1 MSNRNDL
8 SKSSDRFNNYA
19 SGIKY
24 QYKGK
29 LSRKDFFQKSESSYD
44 IQPEENPDII
54 GKHRNET
61 NFKPSTKQ
69 TVNQNEYN
77 KMKKKYNFEE
87 IEEKIEEEQP
97 NEEKEKEKK
106 SKKNKNKKN
115 KNKEKDEES
124 ETPPKKKLKNIYTEQ
139 NKSKFNKNKIIDDD
153 EDNEEEEEEINNNKK
168 EEKKEK
174 EEKEEKEDN
183 NELDVDNNSNESD
196 KEKEK
201 EKEEK
206 EVNKKNK
213 NKNKKKLRKAKK
225 DSEEDD
231 DDNDNDNK
239 ESKGVKS
246 VGGDLDNELKFKNKG
261 NKKNKKWNE
270 DEYQKLLS
278 ESKVYIPFKE
288 YDINKFILTL
298 SQMNNIKNNPELY
311 EKYNQFLSLKKKQDK
326 IHFDILLKNIL
337 LNLRSIYKSRFFQ
350 NTFTVNSL
358 FKNSDFSDFIFK
370 SSEKT
375 AYFDLF
381 ISFISM
387 YVSNYESFIESTS
400 IIETKK
406 LIIPLHA
413 LAFIFS
419 SQIFFCDIARLMQNY
434 YDKFLS
440 YKIIPI
446 YTKENEEYIS
456 KINTRHIIW
465 KQFEIPFLFFKN
477 KKKLYL
483 KGENAE
489 SKLDEK
495 KVEEFA
501 DQIDQNIIKAYNNF
515 VENIIKKHND
525 INIFKINDEKID
537 ITDNKKS
544 APSSLYNQINQDVNF
559 KLKMNLYKY
568 KMKKIKMKK
577 LKILNDAKIKKCE
590 FENKVKNKIFKQSA
604 YYMNSTDVVQDF
616 LENYS

>member
-97 NEEKEKEKK
+97 IEEKENKEKK
-106 SKKNKNKKN
+106 SKKNNKKN
-115 KNKEKDEES
+115 KNEKNKENEQDS

-139 NKSKFNKNKIIDDD
+139 NKSKFNKNKIIDD
-153 EDNEEEEEEINNNKK
+153 EDNNEEEEEENNINKNDK
-168 EEKKEK
+168 EEK
-174 EEKEEKEDN
+174 EEKEEKENN
-183 NELDVDNNSNESD
+183 NELDIDNNSNESD

-201 EKEEK
+201 EEP
-206 EVNKKNK
+206 NKKNK

-225 DSEEDD
+225 DSDD
-231 DDNDNDNK
+231 DDDNK
-239 ESKGVKS
+239 ESKGIKS
-246 VGGDLDNELKFKNKG
+246 VGGDLDNELKFKKKA

-270 DEYQKLLS
+270 EEYQKLLS
-278 ESKVYIPFKE
+278 ESKNYIPFKE

-406 LIIPLHA
+406 LVIPLHA

-483 KGENAE
+483 KGENDE

-525 INIFKINDEKID
+525 INVFNINDEKID

-559 KLKMNLYKY
+559 KLEMNLYKY
-568 KMKKIKMKK
+568 NIKKMKMKKV
-577 LKILNDAKIKKCE
+577 KILNDAKIKKYE

>member
-97 NEEKEKEKK
+97 IEEKENKEKK
-106 SKKNKNKKN
+106 SKKNNKKN
-115 KNKEKDEES
+115 KNEKNKENEQDS

-139 NKSKFNKNKIIDDD
+139 NKSKFNKNKIIDD
-153 EDNEEEEEEINNNKK
+153 EDNNEEEEEENNINKNDK
-168 EEKKEK
+168 EEK
-174 EEKEEKEDN
+174 EEKEEKENN
-183 NELDVDNNSNESD
+183 NELDIDNNSNESD

-201 EKEEK
+201 EEP
-206 EVNKKNK
+206 NKKNK

-225 DSEEDD
+225 ESDD
-231 DDNDNDNK
+231 DDDNK
-239 ESKGVKS
+239 ESKGIKS
-246 VGGDLDNELKFKNKG
+246 VGGDLDNELKFKKKA

-270 DEYQKLLS
+270 EEYQKLLS
-278 ESKVYIPFKE
+278 ESKNYIPFKE

-406 LIIPLHA
+406 LVIPLHA

-483 KGENAE
+483 KGENDE

-525 INIFKINDEKID
+525 INVFNINDEKID

-559 KLKMNLYKY
+559 KLEMNLYKY
-568 KMKKIKMKK
+568 NMKKMKMKKV
-577 LKILNDAKIKKCE
+577 KILNDAKIKKYE

>member
-97 NEEKEKEKK
+97 IEEKENKEKK
-106 SKKNKNKKN
+106 SKKNNKKN
-115 KNKEKDEES
+115 KNEKNKENEQDS

-139 NKSKFNKNKIIDDD
+139 NKSKFNKNKIIDD
-153 EDNEEEEEEINNNKK
+153 EDNNEEEEEENNINKNDK
-168 EEKKEK
+168 EEK
-174 EEKEEKEDN
+174 EEKEEKENN
-183 NELDVDNNSNESD
+183 NELDIDNNSNESD

-201 EKEEK
+201 EEP
-206 EVNKKNK
+206 NKKNK

-225 DSEEDD
+225 ESDD
-231 DDNDNDNK
+231 DDDNK

-246 VGGDLDNELKFKNKG
+246 VGGDLDNELKFKKKE

-270 DEYQKLLS
+270 EEYQKLLS
-278 ESKVYIPFKE
+278 ESKNYIPFKE

-406 LIIPLHA
+406 LVIPLHA

-483 KGENAE
+483 KGENDE

-525 INIFKINDEKID
+525 INVFNINDEKID

-559 KLKMNLYKY
+559 KLEMNLYKY
-568 KMKKIKMKK
+568 NMKKMKMKKV
-577 LKILNDAKIKKCE
+577 KILNDAKIKKYE

>member
-61 NFKPSTKQ
+61 SFKPSTKQ

-106 SKKNKNKKN
+106 SKKNKKK
-115 KNKEKDEES
+115 KKEEKDEES
-124 ETPPKKKLKNIYTEQ
+124 DTPPKKKVKNIYTER

-168 EEKKEK
+168 KEK
-174 EEKEEKEDN
+174 EEEKEEKEDN
-183 NELDVDNNSNESD
+183 NELDIDNNSNESD

-206 EVNKKNK
+206 EANKKNK
-213 NKNKKKLRKAKK
+213 NKNKGKKKLRKAKK
-225 DSEEDD
+225 DSEEE

-246 VGGDLDNELKFKNKG
+246 VGGDIDNELKFKNKA

-270 DEYQKLLS
+270 EEYQKLLS

-465 KQFEIPFLFFKN
+465 KQFETPFLFFKN

-525 INIFKINDEKID
+525 INVFKINDDKID

-577 LKILNDAKIKKCE
+577 LKILNEAKIKKGE
-590 FENKVKNKIFKQSA
+590 FENKVKNKIFRQSA

>member
-61 NFKPSTKQ
+61 SFKPSTKQ

-106 SKKNKNKKN
+106 SKKNKKK
-115 KNKEKDEES
+115 KKEEKDEES
-124 ETPPKKKLKNIYTEQ
+124 DTPPKKKIKNIYTEQ

-153 EDNEEEEEEINNNKK
+153 EDNEEEEEKINNNKK
-168 EEKKEK
+168 EEKE

-183 NELDVDNNSNESD
+183 NELDIDNNSKESD

-206 EVNKKNK
+206 EPKKKNK
-213 NKNKKKLRKAKK
+213 NKNKGKKKLRKAKK
-225 DSEEDD
+225 DSEEE

-246 VGGDLDNELKFKNKG
+246 VGGDIDNELKFKNKA

-270 DEYQKLLS
+270 EEYQKLLS

-525 INIFKINDEKID
+525 INVFKINDEKID

-577 LKILNDAKIKKCE
+577 LKILNEAKIKKGE
-590 FENKVKNKIFKQSA
+590 FENKVKNKIFRQSA

>member
-97 NEEKEKEKK
+97 IEEKENKEKK
-106 SKKNKNKKN
+106 SKKNNKKN
-115 KNKEKDEES
+115 KNEKNKENEQDS

-139 NKSKFNKNKIIDDD
+139 NKSKFNKNKIIDD
-153 EDNEEEEEEINNNKK
+153 EDNNEEEEEENNINK
-168 EEKKEK
+168 EEK
-174 EEKEEKEDN
+174 EEKEEKENN
-183 NELDVDNNSNESD
+183 NELDIDNNTNEKD

-201 EKEEK
+201 EEQ
-206 EVNKKNK
+206 NKKNK

-225 DSEEDD
+225 ESDD
-231 DDNDNDNK
+231 DDDNK
-239 ESKGVKS
+239 ESKGVKP
-246 VGGDLDNELKFKNKG
+246 VGGDLDNELKFKKKA

-270 DEYQKLLS
+270 EEYQKLLS
-278 ESKVYIPFKE
+278 ESKNYIPFKE

-406 LIIPLHA
+406 LVIPLHA

-483 KGENAE
+483 KGENDE

-525 INIFKINDEKID
+525 INVFNINDEKID

-559 KLKMNLYKY
+559 KLEMNLYKY
-568 KMKKIKMKK
+568 NMKKMKMKKV
-577 LKILNDAKIKKCE
+577 KILNDAKIKKYE

>member
-97 NEEKEKEKK
+97 IEEKENKEKK
-106 SKKNKNKKN
+106 SKKNNKKN
-115 KNKEKDEES
+115 KNEKNKENEQDS
-124 ETPPKKKLKNIYTEQ
+124 ETPPKKKLTNIYTEQ
-139 NKSKFNKNKIIDDD
+139 NKSKFNKNKIIDD
-153 EDNEEEEEEINNNKK
+153 EDNNEEEEEENNINKNDK
-168 EEKKEK
+168 EEK
-174 EEKEEKEDN
+174 EEKEEKENN
-183 NELDVDNNSNESD
+183 NELDIDNNSNESD

-201 EKEEK
+201 EEP
-206 EVNKKNK
+206 NKKNK

-225 DSEEDD
+225 ESDD
-231 DDNDNDNK
+231 DDDNK

-246 VGGDLDNELKFKNKG
+246 VGGDLDNELKFKKKA

-270 DEYQKLLS
+270 EEYQKLLS
-278 ESKVYIPFKE
+278 ESKNYIPFKE

-406 LIIPLHA
+406 LVIPLHA

-483 KGENAE
+483 KGENDE

-525 INIFKINDEKID
+525 INVFNINDEKID

-559 KLKMNLYKY
+559 KLEMNLYKY
-568 KMKKIKMKK
+568 NMKKMKMKKV
-577 LKILNDAKIKKCE
+577 KILNDAKIKKYE